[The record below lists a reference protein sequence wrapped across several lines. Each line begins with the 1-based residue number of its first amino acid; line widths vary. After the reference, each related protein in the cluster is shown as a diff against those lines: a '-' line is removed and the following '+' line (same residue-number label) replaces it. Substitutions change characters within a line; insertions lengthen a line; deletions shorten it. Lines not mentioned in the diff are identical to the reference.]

1 MSQIKVK
8 DLPEKIDNPMDDD
21 VLVIEDSEDTK
32 KIPLIKLRA
41 AFSMD
46 GILTSIKEMLLDKLN
61 TFMEAHNA
69 RYKEL
74 EERNKQL
81 EVTCNNLENAH
92 IHDMNRI
99 TVLDNKVIDQKK
111 SIEKLQVENA
121 VLNETLSIL
130 QTLNNDLNTRV
141 EDAEDLL
148 EKSEAAIDNLVKE
161 YEKLQNEYNILKKE
175 NNDIKATV
183 ADLESKS
190 NTAID
195 DFVNS
200 ANEELETKIAELVA
214 YIKHYHPDVDTLE
227 V

>member
-1 MSQIKVK
+1 MSQIKIK
-8 DLPEKIDNPMDDD
+8 DLPEKIDNPIDDD

-46 GILTSIKEMLLDKLN
+46 GILNSVKDMLLDKLN
-61 TFMEAHNA
+61 AFMKTHDA

-92 IHDMNRI
+92 IHDMERI
-99 TVLDNKVIDQKK
+99 AALDNKVIDQNTL
-111 SIEKLQVENA
+111 IAKLQAENA
-121 VLNETLSIL
+121 VLNEMLSIL
-130 QTLNNDLNTRV
+130 QILNNDLNTNV
-141 EDAEDLL
+141 EEAENLL
-148 EKSEAAIDNLVKE
+148 KKSEATIDNLVKE
-161 YEKLQNEYNILKKE
+161 YEILQSAYNTLKKE
-175 NNDIKATV
+175 NDDIKTAV
-183 ADLESKS
+183 SDLESKS

-200 ANEELETKIAELVA
+200 ANEELETKIAELMA
-214 YIKHYHPDVDTLE
+214 YIRHYHPDVDTLE